1 MQTQK
6 IAVLSKI
13 LLVGIQ
19 VNVWSARKKLEP
31 KDLGLD
37 PKEIPP
43 AELASLGTLRS
54 INPEDIQAFEKLR
67 RKAKRT
73 VEKMGLRFMGV
84 VAIPEEK
91 AALANAELEKIENE
105 FNDLRS
111 DFLARYDKS
120 VLDWMNRPWPTP
132 ALKEAIVRAIVPKA
146 IVAERIAFRFSLC
159 RVMPDKT
166 PELNKQLDREV
177 QGLHGQLFQ
186 EIADTAEEL
195 LVKSFS
201 GKDKVGQKAVN
212 CIRRIH
218 EKLLS
223 LAFLDST
230 VLALADHVNAKLAQ
244 FPTKGDVEGAKLQE
258 LVSLLSILSDETKIA
273 KLIQLF
279 DSAQSGVQVD
289 QSLIEDDAAAP
300 AEQAVAEQGVV
311 GAESYVDFVS
321 ASLDLDPAGVVVPGL
336 ACDLIEETSDDSN
349 VVAVNLPE
357 AAASPVD
364 VEEFCL

>member
-19 VNVWSARKKLEP
+19 VNIWSARKKLEP

-37 PKEIPP
+37 PTKIPP

-91 AALANAELEKIENE
+91 AALANAELEKIEKE
-105 FNDLRS
+105 FNDLRA
-111 DFLARYDKS
+111 DFLNRYDKA
-120 VLDWMNRPWPTP
+120 VLDWMNRAWPTP

-166 PELNKQLDREV
+166 PELSKQLDREV

-186 EIADTAEEL
+186 EIADTSEEL

-223 LAFLDST
+223 LAFLDPT
-230 VLALADHVNAKLAQ
+230 VLALADHVQAKLAQ
-244 FPTKGDVEGAKLQE
+244 FPTRGDVEGAKLQE
-258 LVSLLSILSDETKIA
+258 LVSLLTNLSDETKIA

-289 QSLIEDDAAAP
+289 QSLVEEDAVAP
-300 AEQAVAEQGVV
+300 ADIAASVQEEV
-311 GAESYVDFVS
+311 GAESYLDFV
-321 ASLDLDPAGVVVPGL
+321 ASTLDLDTVAVVPGIVAHSIGQGL
-336 ACDLIEETSDDSN
+336 VESVES
-349 VVAVNLPE
+349 AVNLPE
-357 AAASPVD
+357 VADTQVD
-364 VEEFCL
+364 AEEFCL